1 MRRTTGVTLAAVL
14 LAAYAWS
21 DDRPT
26 AYVVGT
32 AHLDTQWLW
41 TIQDTIREHIPKTM
55 RHNLEAFVRHPDYVF
70 SFEGSFRY
78 RLMKEYYPDLYAQV
92 KRRVAGG
99 RWRVAGSWVDAVD
112 VNVPSPE
119 SLIRQALYGNGW
131 FRREFGKASADVFL
145 PDCFGFGAALPTVAA
160 HCGLKGFS
168 TQKLTWGSAA
178 GIPFPVGQWEGIDG
192 SRIVAALD
200 AGSYVGD
207 CGPDWDRADWLLE
220 AIRRASAEGGPKVAY
235 RYHGAGDTGGGPSEK
250 SLANLDAAMRGDG
263 PIRVRS
269 AASDQLFRDLTPAQ
283 AAKLPLYKGEL
294 LMTAHGTGCY
304 TSQAAMKE
312 WNKRNELLADSA
324 ERAALGAW
332 LLAGKPYPRTTL
344 EDAWVRF
351 LWHQFHD
358 DLTGTSIPQA
368 YEFSWNDELL
378 AMNRFADVLVSSLAA
393 WSARMDTS
401 GPGLPLLVFNPSDR
415 PRSGPVRVWLPDK
428 AGWVAVGPDG
438 GLEPVQVL
446 SRAGGRVLAAFR
458 AEAPAVG
465 LAVYRLR
472 SGYQLRIDQRLKADD
487 RTLEND
493 RLRVR
498 LDANGDVAS
507 VYDKKLRREML
518 RAPIRLQMLED
529 VSPHWA
535 AWEVLYEAVAKAPRE
550 HVGAQGG
557 TRLVEIGPLRATI
570 ESRDRRAGS
579 AFVRRVSLE
588 AGDSARLDF
597 EVEVD
602 WRSRGTLLKAA
613 FPLAV
618 PRSRATYDLGLGAI
632 ERGVNT
638 RPLYEV
644 PAQEWA
650 DLSAGDG
657 ALGAAILSQA
667 KYGWDR
673 PEEGTLRLTLLHT
686 ADGRGNWGFQ
696 ETNDFG
702 RHTIRFA
709 LLPHAGDWRG
719 EAWRQAHEFNRPLM
733 AFETESHP
741 GDLGRAFGLVR
752 SVPKET
758 TLSALKLA
766 DEGDRVVARLF
777 QRTGRPVRGEL
788 RLALPVR
795 RALPLFG
802 DEQPMH
808 GAPVPV
814 RNDAASLSLR
824 PFRPQTLALTVAAA
838 PRGAEATAQTLRLP
852 TDADAAALRLDAQGR
867 TIPRALWPSAVESGG
882 VAFDLSSGKVA
893 VCRGQTIALPRG
905 AGGRLSLLA
914 LSLGPAVRAE
924 FRFGDRTIE
933 RLVPRGSGWI
943 GQWWKPKPGGEGE
956 LSPAFVPPAPV
967 AWYATH
973 LDRPDGSFEPYRFA
987 YLHRIDLPIPSGATS
1002 LTLPDDRRVAV
1013 AAAVRWSAPPRVE
1026 PAEPIVR

>member
-1 MRRTTGVTLAAVL
+1 MRRTLWATLAATL
-14 LAAYAWS
+14 FAACAWS

-26 AYVVGT
+26 VYVVGT
-32 AHLDTQWLW
+32 GHLDTQWLW

-55 RHNLEAFVRHPDYVF
+55 RHNLEAFEKHPWYVF

-78 RLMKEYYPDLYAQV
+78 QLMKEYYPDLYEQV
-92 KRRVAGG
+92 RRRVADG

-119 SLIRQALYGNGW
+119 SLIRHALYGNGF
-131 FRREFGKASADVFL
+131 FRREFGKSSLDVFL

-168 TQKLTWGSAA
+168 TQKLTWGSAV

-207 CGPDWDRADWLLE
+207 AGPDWDRANWLLD
-220 AIRRASAEGGPKVAY
+220 AIRKASAQGGPKVAY
-235 RYHGAGDTGGGPSEK
+235 RYHGAGDTGGGPSAK
-250 SLANLDAAMRGDG
+250 SLANLEASMRGGG
-263 PIRVRS
+263 PIRVLS
-269 AASDQLFRDLTPAQ
+269 AASDQLFRDLTATQ
-283 AAKLPLYKGEL
+283 AAKLPVYKGEL

-312 WNKRNELLADSA
+312 WNKRNELLGDAA

-332 LLAGKPYPRTTL
+332 LLTGKPYPKAAL

-358 DLTGTSIPQA
+358 DLTGTSIPRA

-401 GPGLPLLVFNPSDR
+401 GPGLPLVVFNASDR
-415 PRSGPVRVWLPDK
+415 PRSGLVRVSLPDK
-428 AGWVAVGPDG
+428 GGWVAVGPDG
-438 GLEPVQVL
+438 GLHPVQVL
-446 SRAGGRVLAAFR
+446 SKSGGRVLASFR

-472 SGYQLRIDQRLKADD
+472 SGYQLRLDQRLKADD

-498 LDANGDVAS
+498 LDSNGDVAS

-518 RAPIRLQMLED
+518 RAPIRLQMLD
-529 VSPHWA
+529 NVSPHWA
-535 AWEVLYEAVAKAPRE
+535 AWEILHDAVSRPPRE
-550 HVGAQGG
+550 HVGAESGP
-557 TRLVEIGPLRATI
+557 RLVETGPLRATI

-579 AFVRRVSLE
+579 SFVRRVSLE

-597 EVEVD
+597 EVDVD
-602 WRSRGTLLKAA
+602 WRSRRTLLKAA

-618 PRSRATYDLGLGAI
+618 PSARATYDLGVGAI

-638 RPLYEV
+638 QRLYEV

-650 DLSAGDG
+650 DLTAGDG
-657 ALGAAILSQA
+657 AFGAAVLSHA

-686 ADGRGNWGFQ
+686 ADGRGNWTFQ

-719 EAWRQAHEFNRPLM
+719 EVWREAHEFNRPLM
-733 AFETESHP
+733 AFETEPHP
-741 GDLGRAFGLVR
+741 GDLGRSFGLVR
-752 SVPKET
+752 SVPEGT

-766 DEGDRVVARLF
+766 DAGDRVVARLF
-777 QRTGRPVRGEL
+777 QRTGQPGRGEL

-795 RALPLFG
+795 QARLLFG
-802 DEQPMH
+802 DEQPMP
-808 GAPVPV
+808 GSPAPV
-814 RNDAASLSLR
+814 RNGSAVLSLSS
-824 PFRPQTLALTVAAA
+824 FRPQTLALTVAAA
-838 PRGAEATAQTLRLP
+838 PRGPAVAVRAVPLP
-852 TDADAAALRLDAQGR
+852 SDTEAAALRVDAQGR
-867 TIPRALWPSAVESGG
+867 TIPRSLWPSGVESGG
-882 VAFDLSSGKVA
+882 ATFDLSSGKVA
-893 VCRGQTIALPRG
+893 VCRGQTVPLPRG
-905 AGGRLSLLA
+905 SGGRLSLLA
-914 LSLGPAVRAE
+914 LSLGPDVRAE
-924 FRFGDRTIE
+924 FRVGGRTVP
-933 RLVPRGSGWI
+933 RLVPAGSGWI
-943 GQWWKPKPGGEGE
+943 GQWWRPKPGDRGE
-956 LSPAFVPPAPV
+956 LVPAFVPSAPV

-987 YLHRIDLPIPSGATS
+987 YLHRIDLPVPPGART
-1002 LTLPDDRRVAV
+1002 LTLPNDRRVAV
-1013 AAAVRWSAPPRVE
+1013 AAAVRWSGPPRVQ
-1026 PAEPIVR
+1026 PTEPIVR